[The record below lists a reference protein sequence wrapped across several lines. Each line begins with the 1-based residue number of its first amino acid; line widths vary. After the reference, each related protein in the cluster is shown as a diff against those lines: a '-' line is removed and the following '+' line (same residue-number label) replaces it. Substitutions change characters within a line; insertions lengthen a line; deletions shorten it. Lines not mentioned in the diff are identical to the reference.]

1 MSTATVIKLVLI
13 MLGWAICFPFITAG
27 LDSAPHLTF
36 AAMRAL
42 LAGAGLLALGV
53 AFRRRFP
60 SGLKVWMLLALT
72 GFGATTLGFF
82 GMFHAAEFV
91 SPGLATVIASTQP
104 LMAAVLAH
112 AVLGEQL
119 DRRGK
124 IGLLFGFVGI
134 VTITS
139 PQLLSSSSGSSAL
152 GVAYIS
158 LAALG
163 ITISNVIIKRL
174 AGTVDSLLAMGIQLL
189 FGGLLLAL
197 AASFTESPSTTDWSI
212 RFTLVLLVLAFL
224 GTSLVYWLWFSV
236 LETVELNR
244 ANAFSFLIPV
254 FGLAIGIALFEED
267 FGWLDA
273 LGATMTVFGIELVI
287 RGRQGARAAS

>member
-1 MSTATVIKLVLI
+1 

-119 DRRGK
+119 DRWGK

>member
-1 MSTATVIKLVLI
+1 